1 MLKAAIVGC
10 GNIAGFLDSPSDM
23 RVLTHAHAYQ
33 KHSDTSLMC
42 ICDPSVEQREKFV
55 KRWGQEIR
63 HYPSLKEMLTNEQI
77 DILSICSP
85 TAFHFE
91 GMVEALNDK
100 QIQTIIC
107 EKPFVQ
113 TQKEFDELA
122 PLLNKSNKKVIINF
136 LRRYDPSINRLHELI
151 QKETLGKPLFF
162 IGKFTKGLYHNG
174 SHMLELIE
182 HLCGGVQSLSSEDV
196 CVKDDDLYGSF
207 SLKTV
212 SCPGTL
218 HNFSG
223 DNFALFELEIQFS
236 KGRVLI
242 KDSGHT
248 IQIETVQ
255 PSKEYEGYLT
265 LQPKETLDDT
275 LRMNLY
281 HTIDFA
287 IHSKTENCFKTH
299 LLLSKKLLEI
309 KEKLPTTHT
318 LTWDTHE

>member
-10 GNIAGFLDSPSDM
+10 GNIAGFLDSPSDQN
-23 RVLTHAHAYQ
+23 VLTHAHAYQ
-33 KHSDTSLMC
+33 RHSDTSLVC
-42 ICDPSVEQREKFV
+42 ICDPSFEQREKFS
-55 KRWGQEIR
+55 KRWGQEIK
-63 HYPSLKEMLTNEQI
+63 HYPSVQEMLNNEQI

-91 GMVEALNDK
+91 GLVEALNDK
-100 QIQTIIC
+100 NIRTIIC

-113 TQKEFDELA
+113 TQKEFYELA
-122 PLLNKSNKKVIINF
+122 SLLEKSNKKIIINF
-136 LRRYDPSINRLHELI
+136 MRRYDPSINRLYSLM
-151 QKETLGKPLFF
+151 QKGTLGKPLFF

-182 HLCGGVQSLSSEDV
+182 HLCGEINSLSSEESH
-196 CVKDDDLYGSF
+196 VKDDDIYGSF
-207 SLKTV
+207 SLKTAAC
-212 SCPGTL
+212 SGTL
-218 HNFSG
+218 HNFNG
-223 DNFALFELEIQFS
+223 EDFALFELEILFS

-255 PSKEYEGYLT
+255 PSQEYEGYFS
-265 LQPKETLDDT
+265 LQSNETLEDT

-281 HTIDFA
+281 NTIDFA
-287 IHSKTENCFKTH
+287 IHSETDCFKTH
-299 LLLSKKLLEI
+299 LLLSKKLLDI
-309 KEKLPTTHT
+309 KENLQTKHT

>member
-1 MLKAAIVGC
+1 MLNAAIVGC
-10 GNIAGFLDSPSDM
+10 GNIAGFLDSPSDE

-33 KHSDTSLMC
+33 KHTGTRLIC
-42 ICDPSVEQREKFV
+42 VCDPSAEQREKFV
-55 KRWGQEIR
+55 QRWGQEIR
-63 HYPSLKEMLTNEQI
+63 HYPSLETMLANEQI
-77 DILSICSP
+77 DILSISSP

-91 GMVEALNDK
+91 GMREALNDK
-100 QIQTIIC
+100 HIQTIIC

-122 PLLNKSNKKVIINF
+122 PLLDKTSKKVIINF

-151 QKETLGKPLFF
+151 QEETLGKPLFF

-182 HLCGGVQSLSSEDV
+182 HLCGGIKSLSSENLR
-196 CVKDDDLYGSF
+196 VKDDDLYGSF
-207 SLKTV
+207 SLQTV

-223 DNFALFELEIQFS
+223 DNFALFELEMQFS

-248 IQIETVQ
+248 IQIETVR
-255 PSKEYEGYLT
+255 PSKEYEGYFT
-265 LQPKETLDDT
+265 LQPTKTLDDT

-287 IHSKTENCFKTH
+287 IHTKEDCFKTH

-309 KEKLPTTHT
+309 KEKLSTTHT
-318 LTWDTHE
+318 LTWDIHE